1 MPGNLAFKSHVTITS
16 LTRRIGAMKKYPKN
30 IEDSMQYLYISL
42 SEKDKRHYAAV
53 EAEKLGH
60 GGINYIAEL
69 FNCSRQTIYDG
80 LAELKKKEL
89 SSKKD

>member
-1 MPGNLAFKSHVTITS
+1 ME
-16 LTRRIGAMKKYPKN
+16 KYPEN
-30 IEDSMQYLYISL
+30 IEYSMQYLYLSL

-60 GGINYIAEL
+60 GGINYIAKL

-80 LAELKKKEL
+80 LAELKKKKF
-89 SSKKD
+89 SSEKN

>member
-1 MPGNLAFKSHVTITS
+1 MEKYPGN
-16 LTRRIGAMKKYPKN
+16 
-30 IEDSMQYLYISL
+30 IERSMQYLYISL

-53 EAEKLGH
+53 EAEKLGY

-80 LAELKKKEL
+80 LAELKKKGFPSEEN
-89 SSKKD
+89 